1 MSVVIKGNS
10 NINLDFSTGGRIT
23 GDFSNATL
31 VNRVMFQNS
40 VTNGP
45 SNVQTLPNGTGTT
58 AGFLAF
64 ANSDPANTNFAQIA
78 AVGLEARVSSGITGT
93 GTYAPMTFYTGG
105 SERLRIDTSGNVGIG
120 TIAPATKL
128 DVAGGYV
135 NLRGTVVSGSSTN
148 NANIVFD
155 IRNSNNQSKQSYIY
169 GLADGTDTGSFIT
182 FGTCNTNT
190 TSERMRI
197 TSGGNLGIGTS
208 APAGKL
214 HVAGGN
220 AGIGN
225 VYLSGRSDSSFEVNV
240 SNIWARNENANFDG
254 ARIKFDVS
262 SSNGLMM
269 FHTATGGSLV
279 ERMRIT
285 SAGDLLVGTTSAPKS
300 WGAASPKMR
309 VTAGGIQFG
318 DYSLITEDVFDI
330 DSLCLVADS
339 TESIC
344 FGQYVNAT
352 GVYTERGRFDA
363 SGNLLVARTST
374 VGGARLSVEHPTDC
388 IGLNLGPSAS
398 GARYLMYF
406 MYNNSTVGSITSAG
420 TTTAYNTS
428 SDYRLKHDIQ
438 PMTGALAKVAQLKP
452 VTYKWNADDSQ
463 SQGFIAHELAEV
475 VPDAVTGEKDA
486 VDAEG
491 KPQYQG
497 IDTSFL
503 VATLTAAIQ
512 EQQTMIEQLKADVA
526 ALKESV

>member
-105 SERLRIDTSGNVGIG
+105 SERLRIDTSGNVGLGTNSPNERLRINGDNNATARIRIQNQGTDIAFLGSALGISGFGNGNDLMLSSASTNNLTFGTNTAERMRIDASGNVGIG

-197 TSGGNLGIGTS
+197 TS
-208 APAGKL
+208 
-214 HVAGGN
+214 
-220 AGIGN
+220 
-225 VYLSGRSDSSFEVNV
+225 
-240 SNIWARNENANFDG
+240 
-254 ARIKFDVS
+254 
-262 SSNGLMM
+262 
-269 FHTATGGSLV
+269 
-279 ERMRIT
+279 
-285 SAGDLLVGTTSAPKS
+285 AGDLLVGTTSAPKS

-352 GVYTERGRFDA
+352 GVYTERARID
-363 SGNLLVARTST
+363 SGGTLCVN
-374 VGGARLSVEHPTDC
+374 
-388 IGLNLGPSAS
+388 
-398 GARYLMYF
+398 
-406 MYNNSTVGSITSAG
+406 
-420 TTTAYNTS
+420 TTTASPGVGAIQASARNSVALGTNASASYYSVANYFSGSFSGGLFVTSGATSLVTS
-428 SDYRLKHDIQ
+428 SDYRLKNITGPITTSGAYIDSLNPVEGTWKGDGAPFVGLIAHEVQEISRTQ
-438 PMTGALAKVAQLKP
+438 VATGAKDGEQMQAMTYSSPEMIANLIAEVKSLRIRVAQLEAP
-452 VTYKWNADDSQ
+452 
-463 SQGFIAHELAEV
+463 
-475 VPDAVTGEKDA
+475 
-486 VDAEG
+486 
-491 KPQYQG
+491 
-497 IDTSFL
+497 
-503 VATLTAAIQ
+503 
-512 EQQTMIEQLKADVA
+512 
-526 ALKESV
+526 